1 MDSQLMKRREDQRD
15 AITARLVLHPGN
27 RGWIIEKFALR
38 LAENLAHWNVKAD
51 ISDQPSASLEINHYM
66 IYHHCKGERLTPGT
80 VLITHVDDYE
90 KLGMVRESLRIADVG
105 ICLSR
110 MTVEEL
116 VRQGINRQQLCYI
129 TPGHD
134 GLVTPRRIVIGITTQ
149 VRVYAGYRKREDLLL
164 KLADTMRLD
173 AFHFKIFGAGWD
185 EIIPRLEAAGATVDY
200 HPGSEDYQHDYKEI
214 LEMIPTFDYYLY
226 TGLDEG
232 SLGLLD
238 ALAAG
243 VATIVTPQ
251 GFHLD
256 IPSGITYTFW
266 DAAELCDIF
275 RKIAEERQRRIDG
288 VKHLTWN
295 EYARQHAVVW
305 RALLAGR
312 PSDIPYLLHREPQ
325 QTAQYLKRS
334 RPNALIERLMFYS
347 NPILR
352 RILRRVSHR

>member
-1 MDSQLMKRREDQRD
+1 MNSKSVEYRSENDP
-15 AITARLVLHPGN
+15 ITAQLVLHPGN
-27 RGWIIEKFALR
+27 RGWIIEKFAKR
-38 LAENLAHWNVKAD
+38 LLENLAEWNVRAA
-51 ISDQPSASLEINHYM
+51 ISDQPSATADINHWT

-90 KLGMVRESLRIADVG
+90 KLGMVRESLRIADIG

-116 VRQGINRQQLCYI
+116 VKRGINRQQLCYI

-134 GLVTPRRIVIGITTQ
+134 GLVTPRRIVIGITTR
-149 VRVYAGYRKREDLLL
+149 VRVYAGYRKREDLVS
-164 KLADTMRLD
+164 KLADAMRLD

-200 HPGSEDYQHDYKEI
+200 YPGSGDYQHDYKVI

-232 SLGLLD
+232 SMGLLD

-256 IPSGITYTFW
+256 IKDGITYAFW
-266 DAAELCDIF
+266 DAAEMCEIF
-275 RKIAEERQRRIDG
+275 RKIAAERQRRIDG
-288 VKHLTWN
+288 VGNLTWN
-295 EYARQHAVVW
+295 EYARQHVVVW

-312 PSDIPYLLHREPQ
+312 QSDIPHLLHKEHRP
-325 QTAQYLKRS
+325 TTQYLKRS
-334 RPNALIERLMFYS
+334 HLNALMERFAFYS
-347 NPILR
+347 YPILR
-352 RILRRVSHR
+352 HILRKLGRW